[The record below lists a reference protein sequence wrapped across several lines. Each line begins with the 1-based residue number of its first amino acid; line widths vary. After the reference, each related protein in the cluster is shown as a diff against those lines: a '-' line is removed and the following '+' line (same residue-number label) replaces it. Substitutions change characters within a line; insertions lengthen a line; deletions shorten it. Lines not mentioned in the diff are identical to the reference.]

1 MKRKHEKILKEVL
14 RVSEI
19 SRKLLTLYSA
29 AEIYFMICFLPQYDF
44 GRLDNKFKKGPV
56 VTISPKGLS
65 NYPLSDPLQ
74 KCRFFYLIVTRLRR
88 ENQYGF
94 LSEDT
99 RILYRYW
106 INEKRLRICSLSYD
120 IEIRL

>member
-1 MKRKHEKILKEVL
+1 
-14 RVSEI
+14 
-19 SRKLLTLYSA
+19 
-29 AEIYFMICFLPQYDF
+29 MICFLPQYDF

-56 VTISPKGLS
+56 VTISPEGLS

-74 KCRFFYLIVTRLRR
+74 KCRFFYLTVTRLRR
-88 ENQYGF
+88 GNQYGF

-106 INEKRLRICSLSYD
+106 INEKRLHIHSLSYD

>member
-1 MKRKHEKILKEVL
+1 MILADWIINL
-14 RVSEI
+14 R
-19 SRKLLTLYSA
+19 
-29 AEIYFMICFLPQYDF
+29 
-44 GRLDNKFKKGPV
+44 GPV

-74 KCRFFYLIVTRLRR
+74 KCRFFIFITRLTQ
-88 ENQYGF
+88 ENQYDF

-106 INEKRLRICSLSYD
+106 INEKRLHIHSLSYD